1 MNIADF
7 CFCTVL
13 QLMPE
18 YGSDIHFVCLEAQ
31 ALATKQFT
39 FKVFFITHLGH
50 RHCLVTIAFILD
62 I

>member
-7 CFCTVL
+7 CFCAVL
-13 QLMPE
+13 QLMRE

-31 ALATKQFT
+31 ALANKQST
-39 FKVFFITHLGH
+39 FKVFFNTHLGH
-50 RHCLVTIAFILD
+50 RLRLAIIAFIQD